1 MTRPQPPRNEYRAH
15 WCWLRTLIAIVLI
28 VIGPANVLAAT
39 VDWTGE
45 WDTRWRG
52 GGARL
57 TLTQEGDRV
66 EGVYPL
72 YDGRISAIASGR
84 ELRGSWSYGNA
95 SGEFVAIQSPDG
107 ESFAARLGNAEWWT
121 GLRVADDGKALGI
134 ALDQSSPA
142 STMYYFLLIMNALG
156 PGTMELKSEA
166 SFLIDWG
173 ALERRTISRLD
184 YTRLL
189 YTALDRLTFRP
200 WDLQRSPDGQNYAAV
215 LQQAGTDNFLI
226 LRFQKVDG
234 KWFIIPPATEILQ
247 EKVREFNAAR
257 NAIDTRKVEGF
268 QSARDTIRTLMT
280 RFDESNPKSV
290 DKVRDALNMSQLSDI
305 AKTHEAARLA
315 SYLKRTLDRLETPIW
330 QEITDDPGSRTPHV
344 HFEHPLG
351 DITLAPVET
360 ERGTVWQFTPDTLHK
375 IRALYTG
382 ISDLPPTAHTQHLA
396 SKPNAYFLI
405 RDYFANH
412 HPNLMRSV
420 GPMVAWQW
428 LGLLLSLAIAYV
440 LGRVISL
447 WVGGPIL
454 QRFHKNLADYPVYR
468 GALVWAT
475 RLFFLGITLR
485 VMDEPLGLPDAVEVF
500 VLTVSWSTIIL
511 SVAIF
516 LLIFVSLFSE
526 RIAHSRTVGGHNIT
540 LVSLAAGVIRIV
552 IVVSAILLLAD
563 VLEIP
568 YQGVLAGLGIGGL
581 AVALAA
587 QSTLQNFISGI
598 TLYFDKPVAIGDYC
612 RFGDYEG
619 TVEFIG
625 MRSTRIRTRDR
636 TLVTIPNSEF
646 SNMKI
651 ENYAKRDRMFLNTK
665 LQVRYETTPDQLRY
679 LLAEIRKLLIAHPKV
694 AADPMRVRLSEFGSH
709 SLNIEIFAYLLTNSR
724 AEFTAIRE
732 DIFLRIM
739 SLIKETGAQ
748 FAFPSVVHYEAKDT
762 PIDREKT
769 QTAEAA
775 VAQWREQGNLP
786 FPDFA
791 WQDKAEISQTLDYPP
806 DGSAVKAEYA
816 PDTKNSNK

>member
-1 MTRPQPPRNEYRAH
+1 MTQPQSPHKEYRAH
-15 WCWLRTLIAIVLI
+15 WRWLRALIAIVFILVGPTS
-28 VIGPANVLAAT
+28 VIAAT
-39 VDWTGE
+39 VDWTGD
-45 WDTRWRG
+45 WDTRWRN

-57 TLTQEGDRV
+57 TLAQEDNRV

-72 YDGRISAIASGR
+72 YNGRISAIASGR
-84 ELRGSWSYGNA
+84 ELRGHWSYGDA
-95 SGEFVAIQSPDG
+95 TGEFVAIQSPDG
-107 ESFAARLGNAEWWT
+107 QSFTARLGNGEWWT
-121 GLRVADDGKALGI
+121 GLRAVNDGTALGI
-134 ALDQSSPA
+134 AIDQSSPA

-173 ALERRTISRLD
+173 ALERRTINRLD

-189 YTALDRLTFRP
+189 FRVLDHLTFRP
-200 WDLQRSPDGQNYAAV
+200 WDLQRSSDGQNYAAV
-215 LQQAGTDNFLI
+215 LQQAGTDSSLI
-226 LRFQKVDG
+226 LRFHKIDG
-234 KWFIIPPATEILQ
+234 KWFIIPPAIEVLQ
-247 EKVREFNAAR
+247 EKLREFDAAR
-257 NAIDTRKVEGF
+257 NKIDTRKVEGF

-280 RFDESNPKSV
+280 RLDESNPASV
-290 DKVRDALNMSQLSDI
+290 EQVRDALNMSQLSDI
-305 AKTHEAARLA
+305 ARKYEAARLA
-315 SYLKRTLDRLETPIW
+315 NYLKRTLDRLETPIW
-330 QEITDDPGSRTPHV
+330 QEITNDPSARTAYV

-351 DITLAPVET
+351 NITLAPVET
-360 ERGTVWQFTPDTLHK
+360 DRGTVWQFTPETLHK
-375 IRALYTG
+375 IRALYSG
-382 ISDLPPTAHTQHLA
+382 ISDLPPTAYALHLPA
-396 SKPNAYFLI
+396 KPNAYFVI
-405 RDYFANH
+405 RDYFADH
-412 HPNLMRSV
+412 HPNLMKSF

-428 LGLLLSLAIAYV
+428 LGLMLALAIAYM
-440 LGRVISL
+440 LGRAVSVWI
-447 WVGGPIL
+447 GGPIL
-454 QRFHKNLADYPVYR
+454 QRFQKNLTDHPVYR
-468 GALVWAT
+468 WALIWAM
-475 RLFFLGITLR
+475 RLFFVGVTLR
-485 VMDEPLGLPDAVEVF
+485 IMDEPLGLPDMVEVF
-500 VLTVSWSTIIL
+500 VLTVSWSAIIL

-516 LLIFVSLFSE
+516 LLILVSLFSE
-526 RIAHSRTVGGHNIT
+526 RIANIRAVGGHNIT

-552 IVVSAILLLAD
+552 IVVCAVLLLAD

-612 RFGDYEG
+612 RFGEYEG

-651 ENYAKRDRMFLNTK
+651 ENYAKRDRMFLNTT

-694 AADPMRVRLSEFGSH
+694 AADPLRVRFSEFGSH

-724 AEFTAIRE
+724 PEFTAIRE

-762 PIDREKT
+762 PIDSEKT
-769 QTAEAA
+769 KTAEAA

-806 DGSAVKAEYA
+806 DGSAVKTEYA
-816 PDTKNSNK
+816 SDTKNSNK